1 MKKTLSTLALSLF
14 ALVGV
19 AQAADITVENAAGKQ
34 VVPQN
39 PHRVIVLD
47 FGAADTLRALGVQDK
62 IVGFPQSGKIP
73 NYLSEFADKKYKNV
87 GDLKE
92 QSLEQINELNPD
104 LIIAS
109 KRQEKMI
116 DKFKEIAPVFNVE
129 NAPVLNVDYDYTN
142 YYPSFQQNV
151 TALGQIFG
159 KENVAKEKLSALE
172 SKVDQVA
179 KDAKDKT
186 ALLVLVNESKISAFG
201 DGSRYGMVYQ
211 KFGFKP
217 IDDSIKSS
225 THGQSVGFEYIL
237 EKNPDFLLV
246 VDRTAAITE
255 KANNAQKVLDNDIIK
270 QTKAYKDGHI
280 VYLDAANWYLAFGGL
295 ESMEIIAQELDR
307 AVKK

>member
-1 MKKTLSTLALSLF
+1 M
-14 ALVGV
+14 
-19 AQAADITVENAAGKQ
+19 
-34 VVPQN
+34 
-39 PHRVIVLD
+39 
-47 FGAADTLRALGVQDK
+47 
-62 IVGFPQSGKIP
+62 
-73 NYLSEFADKKYKNV
+73 
-87 GDLKE
+87 KE

-129 NAPVLNVDYDYTN
+129 DDYTN

-172 SKVDQVA
+172 SKADQVA
-179 KDAKDKT
+179 KDAKGKT

-307 AVKK
+307 AVKKQPSPRPSLLMQKMTLRSLQTEAGNWQNIIYILPAVLLYCLCRNLHNFFPVYTAPGPSHSD

>member
-14 ALVGV
+14 ALSSVV
-19 AQAADITVENAAGKQ
+19 QAADITVENSVGKQ

-39 PHRVIVLD
+39 PQRVVVLD

-62 IVGFPQSGKIP
+62 IVGFPQSGKLP
-73 NYLSEFADKKYKNV
+73 TYLAEFADKKYKNV

-104 LIIAS
+104 LIIVS

-129 NAPVLNVDYDYTN
+129 NDYNN
-142 YYPSFQQNV
+142 YYTSFQQNV

-159 KENVAKEKLSALE
+159 KESVAKEKLSALE

-201 DGSRYGMVYQ
+201 DGSRYGMVFQ

-237 EKNPDFLLV
+237 
-246 VDRTAAITE
+246 
-255 KANNAQKVLDNDIIK
+255 
-270 QTKAYKDGHI
+270 
-280 VYLDAANWYLAFGGL
+280 
-295 ESMEIIAQELDR
+295 
-307 AVKK
+307 

>member
-19 AQAADITVENAAGKQ
+19 TQAADITVENAAGKQ

-39 PHRVIVLD
+39 PQRVIVLD

-129 NAPVLNVDYDYTN
+129 NDYNN

-172 SKVDQVA
+172 SKIDQVA
-179 KDAKDKT
+179 KMRKT
-186 ALLVLVNESKISAFG
+186 KPPYWYLSMKVKSVPLVMVLVMVWCIKNLVLNRLMTASNRLRMDKALVLNIS
-201 DGSRYGMVYQ
+201 
-211 KFGFKP
+211 
-217 IDDSIKSS
+217 
-225 THGQSVGFEYIL
+225 
-237 EKNPDFLLV
+237 
-246 VDRTAAITE
+246 
-255 KANNAQKVLDNDIIK
+255 
-270 QTKAYKDGHI
+270 
-280 VYLDAANWYLAFGGL
+280 
-295 ESMEIIAQELDR
+295 
-307 AVKK
+307 

>member
-39 PHRVIVLD
+39 PQRVIVLD

-73 NYLSEFADKKYKNV
+73 SYLSEFADKKYKNV

-129 NAPVLNVDYDYTN
+129 NDYNN

-179 KDAKDKT
+179 KDAKGKT

-201 DGSRYGMVYQ
+201 DGSRYQAGNVSNIRINNIIECASKDY
-211 KFGFKP
+211 
-217 IDDSIKSS
+217 SINISLVGQDIRINRYMKLDTRAKTKGALNISS
-225 THGQSVGFEYIL
+225 S
-237 EKNPDFLLV
+237 
-246 VDRTAAITE
+246 AAPHVTTS
-255 KANNAQKVLDNDIIK
+255 N
-270 QTKAYKDGHI
+270 I
-280 VYLDAANWYLAFGGL
+280 V
-295 ESMEIIAQELDR
+295 E
-307 AVKK
+307 